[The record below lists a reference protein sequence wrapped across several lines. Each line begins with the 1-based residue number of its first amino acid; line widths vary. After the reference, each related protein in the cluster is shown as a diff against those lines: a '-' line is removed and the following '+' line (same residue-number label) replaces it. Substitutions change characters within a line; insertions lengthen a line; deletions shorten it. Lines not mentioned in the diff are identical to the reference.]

1 MNGNIPCKNSSTNG
15 ANSVTTINGVEG
27 VNKKE
32 IFDSVSNMQETI
44 GELYEQLGELRKHL
58 ASVLE
63 ENNSLR
69 LEKEHLRNR
78 LEQTGKQQAESKK
91 TSRKN
96 EDRTTGSS
104 RDKGPDIGE
113 GYDNLA
119 RLYQEGFH
127 ICNLHFGSP
136 RKEGDCLF
144 CLSFLNKK

>member
-1 MNGNIPCKNSSTNG
+1 
-15 ANSVTTINGVEG
+15 VEG

-32 IFDSVSNMQETI
+32 IFDSVSNMQAKI
-44 GELYEQLGELRKHL
+44 GHLYQELGELKESL
-58 ASVLE
+58 SEILE
-63 ENNSLR
+63 ENNSLK
-69 LEKEHLRNR
+69 LENDHLRRR
-78 LEQTGKQQAESKK
+78 LEQTAENSESNSAQGKKVKQSAGDPNN
-91 TSRKN
+91 RIA
-96 EDRTTGSS
+96 
-104 RDKGPDIGE
+104 DIGE